1 MDDTGL
7 PSTGE
12 TPGSCVEIIHT
23 RFNQHEILL
32 AESVW
37 HHYIG
42 AVRMWPNGWPPAT
55 SPIGKEEGD
64 ESMRPKWNEVWR
76 VPCLVGLVA
85 LAYVGTLAGGCAA
98 ATEST
103 RSGATGGSATSIT
116 LGVVNPQV
124 VLERS
129 NAGRAA
135 IDQLKQF
142 VDEKRK
148 VLATEE
154 ADIRALDQK
163 LKDQDKTFT
172 EAQRQERQRHLAGRV
187 QQYQQKTQQLN
198 QDIAAKQKT
207 LTSESMQKIQAAI
220 QTVAKAA
227 GVTVVL
233 HEGTESNL
241 LVVLYHEP
249 RVDLTERVLQ
259 ELNRQNP

>member
-1 MDDTGL
+1 MRSMWNETLRIRCLTGL
-7 PSTGE
+7 
-12 TPGSCVEIIHT
+12 
-23 RFNQHEILL
+23 L
-32 AESVW
+32 A
-37 HHYIG
+37 
-42 AVRMWPNGWPPAT
+42 M
-55 SPIGKEEGD
+55 
-64 ESMRPKWNEVWR
+64 
-76 VPCLVGLVA
+76 
-85 LAYVGTLAGGCAA
+85 AYLGTLAGGCAA
-98 ATEST
+98 ATESAKSVA
-103 RSGATGGSATSIT
+103 SGGTPTSVT

-124 VLERS
+124 VLEQS

-142 VDEKRK
+142 VEERRK

-163 LKDQDKTFT
+163 LKGQDKTFT
-172 EAQRQERQRHLAGRV
+172 EAQRQERQRQLAGRV

-198 QDIAAKQKT
+198 QDIAAKQKA
-207 LTSESMQKIQAAI
+207 LTSDSMQKIQAAI
-220 QTVAKAA
+220 HTVAKAA